1 MAEVSG
7 GESNQVESTIQRLTN
22 GTLTPEQV
30 RTVAEKVYETLRREL
45 AEEQK
50 RFGRGSR
57 RNWKD

>member
-1 MAEVSG
+1 MAEVGSA
-7 GESNQVESTIQRLTN
+7 ESSQVESTIQRLTN

-30 RTVAEKVYETLRREL
+30 RIVAEKLYEMLRREL

-57 RNWKD
+57 RDWKD